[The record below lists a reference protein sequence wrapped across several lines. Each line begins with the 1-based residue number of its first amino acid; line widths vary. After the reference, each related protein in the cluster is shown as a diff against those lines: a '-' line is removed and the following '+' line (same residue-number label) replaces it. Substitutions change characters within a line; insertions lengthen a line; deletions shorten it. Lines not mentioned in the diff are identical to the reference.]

1 VSPYRRGRVVLLAVA
16 FLGFMSLGLPDG
28 ILGVAWP
35 SIRATFGVPLRHLGV
50 LLAAAMIGYLVSSVC
65 AGWLVTRLGVGPVLA
80 WSSVLIVVNS
90 WGYALA
96 SAWPV
101 MVACAILAGLG
112 AGAIDAGINAFAA
125 ARFPAGVVTW
135 LHASYGAGAML
146 GPLLM
151 TATLSAGLGWRWG
164 YGILGLALAGMAAVF
179 ALTLDLWRMGPS
191 RHGNP
196 RDSAGLVA
204 TLAHA
209 PVWTGVLLFFLY
221 TGLEV
226 TAGQWT
232 YTLLTEGRGLA
243 PAMAG
248 GAVAAYWASLTAGR
262 VVAGALTSRISAHL
276 LLLAAML
283 VAPVGG
289 ALVWAA
295 SGPVLAV
302 VGLVV
307 LGAALAPIYPLLT
320 AQTPRR
326 VGSRHATHAIGVQ
339 VSAAYLGA
347 AAIPGAVGVGATWQG
362 LDVVGGSLVVVAL
375 SVLVL
380 HVATLQGGSRRR
392 IAPASAGWYRA

>member
-1 VSPYRRGRVVLLAVA
+1 MSTYRRGRAVLLGVA
-16 FLGFMSLGLPDG
+16 FIGFLSLGLPDG

-35 SIRATFGVPLRHLGV
+35 SIRATFGVPLGHLGA
-50 LLAAAMIGYLVSSVC
+50 LLAAAMTGYLVSSFC

-96 SAWPV
+96 SVWAV
-101 MVACAILAGLG
+101 MVACAVLAGLG

-125 ARFPAGVVTW
+125 TRFPARVVTW
-135 LHASYGAGAML
+135 LHASYGVGAML

-151 TATLSAGLGWRWG
+151 TATLSSGLGWRWG
-164 YGILGLALAGMAAVF
+164 YGLLGLALAGMAVVF
-179 ALTLDLWRMGPS
+179 ALTLDLWRLAPGH
-191 RHGNP
+191 RGNV
-196 RDSAGLVA
+196 RDSAGLAA
-204 TLAHA
+204 TLVHA

-226 TAGQWT
+226 TAGQWS

-262 VVAGALTSRISAHL
+262 VVAGALTSRVSAHL
-276 LLLAAML
+276 LLLAATL

-295 SGPVLAV
+295 RGPVLAV
-302 VGLVV
+302 VGLMV
-307 LGAALAPIYPLLT
+307 LGTALAPIYPLLT
-320 AQTPRR
+320 ADTPRR
-326 VGSRHATHAIGVQ
+326 VGPRYATHAIGFQ

-347 AAIPGAVGVGATWQG
+347 AAIPGAVGVGATRQG
-362 LDVVGGSLVVVAL
+362 LDVVGSSLVVVAL

-380 HVATLQGGSRRR
+380 HGASLRLGSRRP
-392 IAPASAGWYRA
+392 IAAASVGWYRA